1 MQASFVKARL
11 QVFFRPFLRAPHR
24 FLPHEF
30 AELVWTLSQQTILD
44 FLKTVPQ
51 ERQLRVRFEDLVRD
65 PRGAMEQAATFLGL
79 AFDPAMLEPQ
89 ADSLRRMTDPLAPLA
104 RMLGDVR
111 FHEHQGID
119 RDAADRWQV
128 DVGAALLGEP
138 TWQIAEAFG
147 YERPKSK
154 SLARRPSPRD
164 LLVPL
169 QTPGTLPPIVW
180 IHPPGGIVICYHALA
195 RLLGPDRPVF
205 AVRGRGTHGEAPPH
219 DSVEEMARDYVD
231 EIVAGCPD
239 GVVHLGGWSAGG
251 VIALEVARQLRARGR
266 DVGLVALLDSSIPVD
281 TTQFPED
288 VSGLPPA
295 VEYGLDISLVE
306 LARRPP
312 SEQMEY
318 ILNHARQLG
327 LVKPDTPLHLVKD
340 TLDNLSRL
348 FHAHVEAV
356 QHYQL
361 PADLGR
367 ITLFRPQEA
376 LSVEGARRDSGW
388 SEFAAVD
395 VRMVPGSHYTMV
407 KEPHVRAL
415 AEQVNEALRLVEREA
430 RQSPASAAP
439 RGNE

>member
-1 MQASFVKARL
+1 
-11 QVFFRPFLRAPHR
+11 
-24 FLPHEF
+24 
-30 AELVWTLSQQTILD
+30 
-44 FLKTVPQ
+44 
-51 ERQLRVRFEDLVRD
+51 
-65 PRGAMEQAATFLGL
+65 
-79 AFDPAMLEPQ
+79 
-89 ADSLRRMTDPLAPLA
+89 
-104 RMLGDVR
+104 
-111 FHEHQGID
+111 
-119 RDAADRWQV
+119 
-128 DVGAALLGEP
+128 
-138 TWQIAEAFG
+138 
-147 YERPKSK
+147 
-154 SLARRPSPRD
+154 
-164 LLVPL
+164 
-169 QTPGTLPPIVW
+169 
-180 IHPPGGIVICYHALA
+180 VICYHALA

-415 AEQVNEALRLVEREA
+415 AEQVNEALRLVECEA